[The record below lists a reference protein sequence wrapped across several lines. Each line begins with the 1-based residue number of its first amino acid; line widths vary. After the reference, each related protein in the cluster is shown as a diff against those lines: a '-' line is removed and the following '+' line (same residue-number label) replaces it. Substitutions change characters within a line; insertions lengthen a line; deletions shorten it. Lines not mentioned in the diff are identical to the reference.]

1 MYTLLLKKNKVP
13 NERAENVT
21 ITMVFET
28 ADLAK

>member
-1 MYTLLLKKNKVP
+1 MVKRNKVL
-13 NERAENVT
+13 NERAENFT